1 MRGLASTT
9 RATIA
14 RLSCTCINIK
24 LAARAG
30 LSASL
35 SHWMN
40 LILERSRRDH
50 STGRRHARR
59 RLKRARRQLHAGLP
73 RSPPQG
79 NALTELIFSWKMV
92 CVLCGSGRV
101 AVSGSRELEL
111 DLELPARRVVLS
123 SPLET
128 PARDLHK
135 LLDLLRAHHHR
146 DESRPGRLAL
156 PRLWQPQLARVHFT
170 TTTARPELPLNGRI
184 AGPTQGETISV

>member
-1 MRGLASTT
+1 MYQYKTSRPRGAKRISLALDEPHPRAVEARPLHWATTCSTEALT
-9 RATIA
+9 
-14 RLSCTCINIK
+14 
-24 LAARAG
+24 
-30 LSASL
+30 
-35 SHWMN
+35 
-40 LILERSRRDH
+40 
-50 STGRRHARR
+50 
-59 RLKRARRQLHAGLP
+59 RARRQLHAGLP

-79 NALTELIFSWKMV
+79 NALTELIFSWKVV

-128 PARDLHK
+128 PASITAHL
-135 LLDLLRAHHHR
+135 LLRAHHHR